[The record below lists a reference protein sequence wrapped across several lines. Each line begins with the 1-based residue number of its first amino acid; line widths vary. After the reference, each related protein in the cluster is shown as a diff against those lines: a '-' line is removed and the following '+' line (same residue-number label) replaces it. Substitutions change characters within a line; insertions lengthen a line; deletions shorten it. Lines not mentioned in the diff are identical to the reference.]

1 MELKGKK
8 IVFLGDSITEGV
20 GASAYDKVYHQVL
33 AKNCGAEAFVDGISG
48 TRFAVQRVP
57 SENPSFDINFISR
70 VDALPDDADIVVVFG
85 GTNDFGHGDAPFGK
99 MSDRDGN
106 TFYGACH
113 TLMGKLVD
121 KYFNKTIVFITP
133 LHRECEDAHDEKTQN
148 LGDFVD
154 AIKEVAK
161 YYSIPVLDMYKE
173 GGICAA
179 VKRQCEYYL
188 ADGLHPNDTGYAHIA
203 DKLEKFLKAL

>member
-8 IVFLGDSITEGV
+8 INFLGDSITEGA
-20 GASAYDKVYHQVL
+20 GTTGQDKCFHQLMKEKYGLCAARNYGIGGTRL
-33 AKNCGAEAFVDGISG
+33 AKQVKPSVYPRHDLDFPMRAAEMD
-48 TRFAVQRVP
+48 R
-57 SENPSFDINFISR
+57 
-70 VDALPDDADIVVVFG
+70 DADIIVVFG
-85 GTNDFGHGDAPFGK
+85 GTNDFGHGDAPFGE

-179 VKRQCEYYL
+179 VKRQV
-188 ADGLHPNDTGYAHIA
+188 GS
-203 DKLEKFLKAL
+203 